1 MPLRFVDY
9 VQLTR
14 PRIVAMVLLAMLV
27 AALVSG
33 GAASQGRIAHALAGT
48 ALVIVGAIALNQRLE
63 RWTDSRMART
73 APRPLPSG
81 KLTTGQVTAFG
92 LATSAAGMLYLAA
105 LRDGWLLLLAVA
117 SWITYVLVYTPL
129 KPRSAWQTPV
139 GAVAGAMPV
148 LLGTAA
154 AGVPDST
161 AGLVLF
167 GVVFFWQFPHAM
179 AIAWLYRDQFRQA
192 GLQLPTVIDPTGR
205 KASRVALWG
214 ASALLPV
221 SLAPALY
228 SGFGSAY
235 AVAATAAGVG
245 YLAVAAQFR
254 RKTDDRT
261 ARRLLRVS
269 VVYLLVMFAA
279 LVWARSTGGG

>member
-1 MPLRFVDY
+1 MSLRFTDY

-33 GAASQGRIAHALAGT
+33 GYAPAGRVAHALAGT
-48 ALVIVGAIALNQRLE
+48 ALVIVGAIAFNQRLE

-81 KLTTGQVTAFG
+81 KLTAGQVTAFG
-92 LATSAAGMLYLAA
+92 LATSAAGLLYLAA
-105 LRDGWLLLLAVA
+105 VGDRWLLLLAAV
-117 SWITYVLVYTPL
+117 SWAIYVLVYTPL
-129 KPRSAWQTPV
+129 KPLSMWQTPV

-148 LLGTAA
+148 LLGAAA
-154 AGVPDST
+154 AGAPAST

-179 AIAWLYRDQFRQA
+179 AIAWLYRDQFSQA
-192 GLQLPTVIDPTGR
+192 GLRLPTVIDPTGR

-214 ASALLPV
+214 AAALLPV
-221 SLAPALY
+221 SLAPAFF
-228 SGFGSAY
+228 SGFGTVY
-235 AVAATAAGVG
+235 ATAATAAGVG
-245 YLAVAAQFR
+245 YLAAAAQFR
-254 RKTDDRT
+254 ARTDDRA

-269 VVYLLVMFAA
+269 IVYLLVIFAA
-279 LVWARSTGGG
+279 LVWARATGAG